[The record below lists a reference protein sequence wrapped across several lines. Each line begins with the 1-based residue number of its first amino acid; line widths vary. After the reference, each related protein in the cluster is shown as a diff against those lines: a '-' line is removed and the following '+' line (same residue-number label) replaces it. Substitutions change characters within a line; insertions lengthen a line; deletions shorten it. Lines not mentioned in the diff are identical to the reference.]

1 MSEEKNNVL
10 SFGPI
15 ETPEENPEPAESKN
29 MEEVNVLSVAEESAP
44 PMLPEEGSV
53 HTSQETEEV
62 QKQTPENA
70 NETAL
75 SFGSIVLEEPKEYKP
90 EITEDIGQANS
101 AQQNTAE
108 SEQVASNTTATDN
121 AETITP
127 ENQQQSPL
135 SEQSADSQ
143 GHMTNEKNPF
153 SEIFQEEENI
163 LPSHADTPILSQDE
177 RGEKSIP
184 TSDSTEIIPEK
195 QDAEGILPEVVQKD
209 FENESVKEK
218 KGELVSNII
227 QSVSASKE
235 KINEEE
241 SILGEDFSEQ
251 LETPEE
257 KEKHQKQEKRKMA
270 FLAVSR
276 FLLIISL
283 LVPASSMLVF
293 STILQP
299 GSFIA
304 DKIDAKNYGNILEKA
319 QDQNAQKEEHLNK
332 IKKEI
337 IDVNAQIKSLENNP
351 IIAQIKANRVDFLD
365 VMLQIQNITLDSLDL
380 TSELN
385 QTIQM
390 LVFNSYSG
398 SADNRGNV
406 KINISGSVRNPRKMT
421 FTSLTKLMETINES
435 KYFDGAVIRSF
446 SKSDDAEGG
455 ATSSFAFNLDYFP
468 NPEDETL
475 LSDNK
480 K

>member
-1 MSEEKNNVL
+1 LV
-10 SFGPI
+10 
-15 ETPEENPEPAESKN
+15 
-29 MEEVNVLSVAEESAP
+29 
-44 PMLPEEGSV
+44 
-53 HTSQETEEV
+53 
-62 QKQTPENA
+62 
-70 NETAL
+70 
-75 SFGSIVLEEPKEYKP
+75 KP
-90 EITEDIGQANS
+90 NS

-283 LVPASSMLVF
+283 WCRRLLCLFLAQSYNPEALLRIRSMPKTTEIF
-293 STILQP
+293 S
-299 GSFIA
+299 
-304 DKIDAKNYGNILEKA
+304 
-319 QDQNAQKEEHLNK
+319 
-332 IKKEI
+332 KKHKTRTHKK
-337 IDVNAQIKSLENNP
+337 KS
-351 IIAQIKANRVDFLD
+351 
-365 VMLQIQNITLDSLDL
+365 
-380 TSELN
+380 
-385 QTIQM
+385 
-390 LVFNSYSG
+390 
-398 SADNRGNV
+398 
-406 KINISGSVRNPRKMT
+406 ISTKSKRR
-421 FTSLTKLMETINES
+421 SLT
-435 KYFDGAVIRSF
+435 
-446 SKSDDAEGG
+446 
-455 ATSSFAFNLDYFP
+455 
-468 NPEDETL
+468 
-475 LSDNK
+475 
-480 K
+480 